1 MDILIKKNELIKLEG
16 LGEFERKFFIIKK
29 IYKYGFMIYV
39 KISEW
44 LKKKKY
50 VYWKFNINVFF
61 GKIWFIGIYKNYFF
75 III

>member
-44 LKKKKY
+44 LKKKE
-50 VYWKFNINVFF
+50 ICIL
-61 GKIWFIGIYKNYFF
+61 KI
-75 III
+75 